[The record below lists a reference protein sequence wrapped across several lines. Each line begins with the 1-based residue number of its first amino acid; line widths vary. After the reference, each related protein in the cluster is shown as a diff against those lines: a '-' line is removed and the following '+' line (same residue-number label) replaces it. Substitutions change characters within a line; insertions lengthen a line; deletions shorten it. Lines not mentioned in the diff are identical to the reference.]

1 MLPRPPGPG
10 MYNVLLGLN
19 GEKEVV
25 ETRPWKD
32 FFFLINNEKTLAMQL
47 VRPRGKEVFSKVN

>member
-25 ETRPWKD
+25 ETWKD
-32 FFFLINNEKTLAMQL
+32 FFFLINNEKTSATQL